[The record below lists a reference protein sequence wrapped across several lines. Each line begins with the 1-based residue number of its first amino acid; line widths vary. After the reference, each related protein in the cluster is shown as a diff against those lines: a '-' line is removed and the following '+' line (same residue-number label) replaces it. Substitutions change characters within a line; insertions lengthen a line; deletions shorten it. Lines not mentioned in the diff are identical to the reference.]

1 MFSLLYLRVETQQY
15 FESLS
20 YMFLDEKTLLKIWFN
35 LGLNLIIFP
44 GTGPRSIGIN
54 LENNDLRSKEPREKK
69 VKKVNK
75 I

>member
-35 LGLNLIIFP
+35 VGLNLIIFP
-44 GTGPRSIGIN
+44 GTGPKRIIRLSIN
-54 LENNDLRSKEPREKK
+54 PTTSFDE
-69 VKKVNK
+69 
-75 I
+75 